1 MIGPEAL
8 GIIPPVV
15 NGKNVEGGIEIFLS
29 KAEGRTTKR
38 VYPKIA
44 MMRRAIWSN
53 DIYRMVKKIRLG
65 KRALFHINDKYCIKG

>member
-29 KAEGRTTKR
+29 KAEGRTTKQI
-38 VYPKIA
+38 YPKIA
-44 MMRRAIWSN
+44 IMCRAIWSN
-53 DIYRMVKKIRLG
+53 DIY
-65 KRALFHINDKYCIKG
+65 